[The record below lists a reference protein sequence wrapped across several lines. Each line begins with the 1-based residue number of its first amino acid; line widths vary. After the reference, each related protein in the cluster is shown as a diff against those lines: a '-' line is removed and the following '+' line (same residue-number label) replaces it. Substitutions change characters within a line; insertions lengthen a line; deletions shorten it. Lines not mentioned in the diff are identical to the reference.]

1 MPDCEIKIDK
11 DYEGP
16 SVLELVDSLDGI
28 QDPIKISWSNSKN
41 EVALLHK
48 YPQKKFI
55 LYVNDFSTRD
65 RTVATLGLSLNLEQ
79 VTLARTKE
87 VIIDMKTYDWRNFC
101 REQINGVAPKWLL
114 LKLAADS
121 LRKGNSPALADIIEP
136 LLLRGVNIADADVLL
151 RLKSKVWR

>member
-1 MPDCEIKIDK
+1 
-11 DYEGP
+11 
-16 SVLELVDSLDGI
+16 
-28 QDPIKISWSNSKN
+28 
-41 EVALLHK
+41 
-48 YPQKKFI
+48 
-55 LYVNDFSTRD
+55 
-65 RTVATLGLSLNLEQ
+65 
-79 VTLARTKE
+79 
-87 VIIDMKTYDWRNFC
+87 MKTYDWRNFC